1 MDLRIYREETLLH
14 GGPDR
19 GFDLLRAGLLRSG
32 ELLDEQRAGVLEQL
46 PLAERQLLGVLQ
58 PQEVAQHLGRLEDR
72 PDLEL
77 VLQLA
82 ELPAPGDARAR
93 LRALALLQDL

>member
-19 GFDLLRAGLLRSG
+19 RLDLVRARLLGGG
-32 ELLDEQRAGVLEQL
+32 ELLDQERAGVLEQL

-58 PQEVAQHLGRLEDR
+58 PQQVAQHLGGLEDGA
-72 PDLEL
+72 DLEL

-82 ELPAPGDARAR
+82 ELPAPGDARAG
-93 LRALALLQDL
+93 LGALALLQDL